1 MRIKATVTELLRNFS
16 DYINRVAYRG
26 ERFVVIRGGK
36 PVAELSPVP
45 SGTRLAELPALLDS
59 LPRLGEEDSAD
70 FARDLERYR
79 KELEA
84 EAPRDPWE
92 S

>member
-1 MRIKATVTELLRNFS
+1 MRIKATVTDVLRNFS

-36 PVAELSPVP
+36 PVAEISPVP
-45 SGTRLAELPALLDS
+45 AGTRLAELPDLLES
-59 LPRLGEEDSAD
+59 LPRLDEEDATE
-70 FARDLERYR
+70 FARDLERFR
-79 KELEA
+79 GGLDAHE
-84 EAPRDPWE
+84 PVDPWE